1 MASRLRNGM
10 LGAITAVAVAL
21 SPLAFTGTAAAHGGQ
36 HGGHGGHGGHGKPG
50 GPGGHGPKD
59 PVTKEVAKLVKAVS
73 GKNVKKHLREFQAIA
88 DANDGTRVSG
98 TRGFD
103 ASRDYVAG
111 KLRRAGDKVTIQPF
125 EFVFDGYITPPVLQ
139 RTSGTP
145 KTYTYGFFSDYVAMG
160 DSPAGS
166 VSGTVQ
172 AVDLTLPPGPENSS
186 TSGCEPEDFA
196 GFTPGNIALMQR
208 GTCDFRVKADN
219 AAAAGAIGAIVF
231 NEGQEG
237 RTEVDLNPVLGG
249 PGVTIPTFF
258 TRFSVGEELAAAGTA
273 VTMNWDPIVETRTTY
288 NVIAQSKK
296 GDPNKVVMLGAHLD
310 GVQEGPGINDNGS
323 GSAGV
328 LEVALQAAKLK
339 PRNQL
344 RFAFWG
350 AEEFGLLGSEHYVAS
365 LSEEERAKIKLY
377 LNFDMIGSPNYTFG
391 IYDGDGDAFGT
402 AGPPGSDKI
411 EEDFEKF
418 FTGRRLPFTAS
429 AFTGRSDYGPFIEA
443 GIPAG
448 GLFTGAEERKTEEE
462 AAIFGGTAGLPLDPC
477 YHSACDTITNIN
489 DFALDVNSDA
499 IATLT
504 GTYAFDIGDIGAT
517 RPAPA
522 SAARSAGKHTHQPA
536 GSAS

>member
-1 MASRLRNGM
+1 MSYRLRKGM

-21 SPLAFTGTAAAHGGQ
+21 SPLAFTGTAAAQ
-36 HGGHGGHGGHGKPG
+36 GGHGHGH
-50 GPGGHGPKD
+50 GHGPKD
-59 PVTKEVAKLVKAVS
+59 PHKKEVEKLVKAVS
-73 GKNVKKHLREFQAIA
+73 GKNVKKHLKAFQAIA
-88 DANDGTRVSG
+88 DANNGTRVSG

-111 KLRRAGDKVTIQPF
+111 KLRKAGYQVTIQPF
-125 EFVFDGYITPPVLQ
+125 EFVFDGYVTPPVLQ
-139 RTSGTP
+139 TTSGTP
-145 KTYTYGFFSDYVAMG
+145 KTYQYGFFSDYVAMG

-166 VSGTVQ
+166 VTGTVQ

-196 GFTPGNIALMQR
+196 GFTAGNIALMQR
-208 GTCDFRVKADN
+208 GTCNFRVKVDN
-219 AAAAGAIGAIVF
+219 AMAAGAIGAIVF

-249 PGVTIPTFF
+249 PGVTIPSFF
-258 TRFSVGEELAAAGTA
+258 TSFSVGEELAAAGTT

-288 NVIAQSKK
+288 NVIAQSRK

-339 PRNQL
+339 PKNQL

-365 LSEEERAKIKLY
+365 LSEEERARIKLY

-418 FTGRRLPFTAS
+418 FAGRRLPFTAT
-429 AFTGRSDYGPFIEA
+429 AFTGRSDYGPFIA
-443 GIPAG
+443 VGIASG
-448 GLFTGAEERKTEEE
+448 GLFTGAEELKTEEE

-477 YHSACDTITNIN
+477 YHSVCDTIKNIN
-489 DFALDVNSDA
+489 DKALDVNSDA
-499 IATLT
+499 IATLA
-504 GTYAFDIGDIGAT
+504 GTYAFDIGTIGTAP
-517 RPAPA
+517 PAPA
-522 SAARSAGKHTHQPA
+522 SAARTAEKHTHQPA
-536 GSAS
+536 DAAA

>member
-111 KLRRAGDKVTIQPF
+111 KLRRAGYKVTIQPF